1 MARTAK
7 ISKNIWNLAIPAV
20 SLSLANRYEFIA
32 DIFID
37 AIKRIPAIHFFGNV
51 AVCQNKGVRSLF
63 IHTNQLFLAKWQ
75 TAEQKVSTRRTV
87 TSIRYL
93 STFSRATL
101 QSNLHT
107 QQRCVVKKLTNLFA
121 EFETLHTF
129 VSATS
134 AIQSTIHISTA
145 IKRGVLGVISSL
157 WYCTVAKLKGLRA
170 FLHTYL
176 NNFCYL
182 WQPLTKAE
190 LRRKTVTCLHS
201 LSPLTSY
208 RRISQSNSHTP
219 LVRSMQPMR
228 SASRYSHAASSIC
241 ASVSTSNQSSC
252 LHRNVVEIMKT
263 TDIRTLFRKAEKP
276 MSIAYISKRTGM
288 TVEECEN
295 RICDLATTCD
305 TFAIVCK
312 VMSRRRRF
320 SACASSSG
328 CAATS
333 MRRHTIY

>member
-1 MARTAK
+1 MAQTAK
-7 ISKNIWNLAIPAV
+7 ISKNIWNREILAV
-20 SLSLANRYEFIA
+20 SLPLPNRYEFIA

-51 AVCQNKGVRSLF
+51 AVWQNKGVRSLF
-63 IHTNQLFLAKWQ
+63 IHTNQLFLAKCQ

-107 QQRCVVKKLTNLFA
+107 Q
-121 EFETLHTF
+121 
-129 VSATS
+129 
-134 AIQSTIHISTA
+134 
-145 IKRGVLGVISSL
+145 
-157 WYCTVAKLKGLRA
+157 
-170 FLHTYL
+170 
-176 NNFCYL
+176 
-182 WQPLTKAE
+182 P
-190 LRRKTVTCLHS
+190 
-201 LSPLTSY
+201 
-208 RRISQSNSHTP
+208 
-219 LVRSMQPMR
+219 VRSMLPMH
-228 SASRYSHAASSIC
+228 SALRYSHAASSIC

-320 SACASSSG
+320 SRLREFFGLCGYEYAPAYYLLKRENSKI
-328 CAATS
+328 
-333 MRRHTIY
+333 R

>member
-107 QQRCVVKKLTNLFA
+107 Q
-121 EFETLHTF
+121 
-129 VSATS
+129 
-134 AIQSTIHISTA
+134 
-145 IKRGVLGVISSL
+145 
-157 WYCTVAKLKGLRA
+157 
-170 FLHTYL
+170 
-176 NNFCYL
+176 
-182 WQPLTKAE
+182 P
-190 LRRKTVTCLHS
+190 
-201 LSPLTSY
+201 
-208 RRISQSNSHTP
+208 
-219 LVRSMQPMR
+219 VRSMQPMH
-228 SASRYSHAASSIC
+228 SALRYSHAASSIC

-252 LHRNVVEIMKT
+252 HHRNAVEVMKT

-295 RICDLATTCD
+295 RICDLAATCD
-305 TFAIVCK
+305 AFAIVCK

-320 SACASSSG
+320 SRLREFFGLCGYEYAPAYYLLK
-328 CAATS
+328 
-333 MRRHTIY
+333 RNDNKIR

>member
-20 SLSLANRYEFIA
+20 SLPLANRYEFIA
-32 DIFID
+32 KDIFID

-107 QQRCVVKKLTNLFA
+107 Q
-121 EFETLHTF
+121 
-129 VSATS
+129 
-134 AIQSTIHISTA
+134 
-145 IKRGVLGVISSL
+145 
-157 WYCTVAKLKGLRA
+157 
-170 FLHTYL
+170 
-176 NNFCYL
+176 
-182 WQPLTKAE
+182 P
-190 LRRKTVTCLHS
+190 
-201 LSPLTSY
+201 
-208 RRISQSNSHTP
+208 
-219 LVRSMQPMR
+219 VRSMQPMH
-228 SASRYSHAASSIC
+228 SALRYSHAASSIC
-241 ASVSTSNQSSC
+241 ASISTSNQSSC
-252 LHRNVVEIMKT
+252 LHRNAVEVMKT

-295 RICDLATTCD
+295 RICDLAATCD
-305 TFAIVCK
+305 AFAIVCK

-320 SACASSSG
+320 SRLREFFGLCGYEYAPAYYLLKRENSKN
-328 CAATS
+328 
-333 MRRHTIY
+333 R